1 MGAGSDGPA
10 AGELVAL
17 EQLLERAHSSAPADL
32 GAAVERAAAALGAPQ
47 VRLLLVDF
55 QQELLTPLT
64 AEGRAGE
71 AVPVTGTLAG
81 RAFTTGAPVA
91 LRGDT
96 GDAPVV
102 TPLLDGIERL
112 GVLELTVDD
121 ASKPAVAACRRFA
134 DLVTQFLSTK
144 GRYTDEFHVAR
155 QREPMSLAAQMLPP
169 LTAHAPAVT
178 VAGQVEPAYHVG
190 GDAFDYAI
198 NREVAHLAVFDAMGH
213 GVPASV
219 TTALAMG
226 AYCNCRRRG
235 IGLVDTVSH
244 LHEVLE
250 SEFADDRYVTA
261 VLGELDLSSGV
272 LHLVSAGHPAPL
284 LLRARQVVGTLD
296 IAPVTPL
303 GMSLALPPGAARVRE
318 VVSSLGDR
326 VLFVTD
332 GIADAQD
339 GSGRRFGEVRLVDLV
354 ERAALDE
361 TPLPEL
367 ARGVYAYQ
375 HGDLTDDASLLLV

>member
-144 GRYTDEFHVAR
+144 GAT
-155 QREPMSLAAQMLPP
+155 PTSSTSP
-169 LTAHAPAVT
+169 
-178 VAGQVEPAYHVG
+178 GS
-190 GDAFDYAI
+190 
-198 NREVAHLAVFDAMGH
+198 
-213 GVPASV
+213 AS
-219 TTALAMG
+219 
-226 AYCNCRRRG
+226 R
-235 IGLVDTVSH
+235 
-244 LHEVLE
+244 
-250 SEFADDRYVTA
+250 
-261 VLGELDLSSGV
+261 
-272 LHLVSAGHPAPL
+272 
-284 LLRARQVVGTLD
+284 
-296 IAPVTPL
+296 
-303 GMSLALPPGAARVRE
+303 
-318 VVSSLGDR
+318 
-326 VLFVTD
+326 
-332 GIADAQD
+332 
-339 GSGRRFGEVRLVDLV
+339 
-354 ERAALDE
+354 
-361 TPLPEL
+361 
-367 ARGVYAYQ
+367 
-375 HGDLTDDASLLLV
+375 

>member
-1 MGAGSDGPA
+1 MP
-10 AGELVAL
+10 
-17 EQLLERAHSSAPADL
+17 P
-32 GAAVERAAAALGAPQ
+32 
-47 VRLLLVDF
+47 RL
-55 QQELLTPLT
+55 
-64 AEGRAGE
+64 R
-71 AVPVTGTLAG
+71 
-81 RAFTTGAPVA
+81 
-91 LRGDT
+91 
-96 GDAPVV
+96 
-102 TPLLDGIERL
+102 
-112 GVLELTVDD
+112 
-121 ASKPAVAACRRFA
+121 
-134 DLVTQFLSTK
+134 
-144 GRYTDEFHVAR
+144 H
-155 QREPMSLAAQMLPP
+155 
-169 LTAHAPAVT
+169 
-178 VAGQVEPAYHVG
+178 
-190 GDAFDYAI
+190 
-198 NREVAHLAVFDAMGH
+198 
-213 GVPASV
+213 
-219 TTALAMG
+219 
-226 AYCNCRRRG
+226 
-235 IGLVDTVSH
+235 GLVDTVSH

-367 ARGVYAYQ
+367 ARGIARGVYAYQ